1 MDLID
6 VLMAN
11 AIISKKQLP
20 PAVLNLKGSV
30 ATTSEL
36 PLSGNAKG
44 DVWVVTANNSEWVW
58 MSDSSSGTLSDY
70 DDFGVVVD
78 LSPYRTASDQDV
90 IDSGK
95 QAKVTASGMLKGDGN
110 GSITSATAGTDYGTY
125 SKPANGI
132 PSSDFESST
141 QALLLP
147 AVTSDDNGKFARV
160 VNGAWAA
167 VTVPEAAGGD
177 F

>member
-6 VLMAN
+6 ILMAN
-11 AIISKKQLP
+11 AIILKKLP
-20 PAVLNLKGSV
+20 PAILNLKGSV

-44 DVWVVTANNSEWVW
+44 DVWVVTADNSEWVW

-78 LSPYRTASDQDV
+78 LSPYRTAADQDV

-95 QAKVTASGMLKGDGN
+95 QAKITASGMLKGDGN
-110 GSITSATAGTDYGTY
+110 GGVTPAEAGTDYGIV
-125 SKPANGI
+125 PV
-132 PSSDFESST
+132 
-141 QALLLP
+141 
-147 AVTSDDNGKFARV
+147 VTSDDNGKFARV

-167 VTVPEAAGGD
+167 VTIPEAAGGD

>member
-6 VLMAN
+6 ILLAN
-11 AIISKKQLP
+11 AIISKKLP
-20 PAVLNLKGSV
+20 PAILNLKGSV
-30 ATTSEL
+30 SWTSEL
-36 PLSGNAKG
+36 PLTGNHKG

-58 MSDSSSGTLSDY
+58 MSDNTSGSLSDY
-70 DDFGVVVD
+70 EDFGTVVD

-90 IDSGK
+90 IDAGK
-95 QAKVTASGMLKGDGN
+95 QSKVTAAGILKGDGN
-110 GSITSATAGTDYGTY
+110 GGVSAAVAGTDYGTY
-125 SKPANGI
+125 SKPSGGI
-132 PSSDFESST
+132 PSSDFDAST

-147 AVTSDDNGKFARV
+147 AVTSVDDGKFVRV

-167 VTVPEAAGGD
+167 VTIPEAAGGD

>member
-11 AIISKKQLP
+11 AIISKKIP
-20 PAVLNLKGSV
+20 PSILNLKGSV

-58 MSDSSSGTLSDY
+58 ISDSSSGTLSDY

-78 LSPYRTASDQDV
+78 LSPYRTAADQDV

-95 QAKVTASGMLKGDGN
+95 QAKITASGMLKGDGN
-110 GSITSATAGTDYGTY
+110 GGVTSATAGTDYGTY

-132 PSSDFESST
+132 PSSDFDSST
-141 QALLLP
+141 QALLMP
-147 AVTSDDNGKFARV
+147 AVTNVDDGKFARV

-167 VTVPEAAGGD
+167 VTIPEAAGGD